1 MACFAASAVSFGSSA
16 SPQRHVPFNPTL
28 SRTCTFLRCSW
39 HRHLFRSVCCRYS
52 ESVCRS
58 RSAVHTASMKHLGSP
73 YNASKALRAV
83 FADSLRPPTTSAQ
96 AGSRRSQTRAFH
108 EYFVTHLPSSSL
120 SPDRAHPNQHKLPRS
135 ESQPHSGSS
144 TRSAAQVSPTS
155 RDTTIVRIPI
165 KSAKH
170 HFGAGVDRGSRP
182 YNEDTYQAGTIEIPA
197 FAKRQPVSLS
207 RRQKDGKEDAGG
219 VQAAATESGDP
230 QVFYF
235 GVFDGHGGSECSEFL
250 RERLHGYVEEAAVL
264 FGMESSLQ
272 RDNDNDVVDSEGGVM
287 GAEDAEGLQK
297 SLVSS
302 WKETV
307 GGYFKR
313 FKPEYFPAVATDN
326 RAGDEDPHTANNSSI
341 ETVLMYAFLKADL
354 DFTTA
359 QAAKHNQNAND
370 TNSPPSSMND
380 PVLSDRPLNENDLL
394 FHPEKP
400 ASQNL
405 RGAHSQSR
413 RPSSSPD
420 LKAPIGGST
429 RFKGGSTASI
439 ALVSTPSP
447 TPFWNPASPSTLIT
461 AHVGDTRILLCRTSD
476 GKAVPLTTNHHPSTP
491 VEARRLRRYAA
502 SFVTDSFGEERV
514 LGLANTRAFGDISSK
529 RIGVSAEP
537 QIQTTPLAPAEYAF
551 MVLCSDG
558 VCGHLEDQEVVDIVK
573 EAKTPADAS
582 AELVKFAVEVGGG
595 EGGADNATALVVRLG
610 GWERRI
616 EGGGGSLGTKE
627 KRKWRWDEAMDPRRS
642 RQ

>member
-1 MACFAASAVSFGSSA
+1 
-16 SPQRHVPFNPTL
+16 
-28 SRTCTFLRCSW
+28 
-39 HRHLFRSVCCRYS
+39 
-52 ESVCRS
+52 
-58 RSAVHTASMKHLGSP
+58 MKHLGRP
-73 YNASKALRAV
+73 YNATKALRAV
-83 FADSLRPPTTSAQ
+83 FADPLQAATPPTAR
-96 AGSRRSQTRAFH
+96 APHVHPRHGQTRRFH

-120 SPDRAHPNQHKLPRS
+120 SPDRASPNQHKLPRS
-135 ESQPHSGSS
+135 ESQPHSGQS
-144 TRSAAQVSPTS
+144 TRSAAQVSSSSAS

-170 HFGAGVDRGSRP
+170 HFGAGVDRGGRP

-197 FAKRQPVSLS
+197 FAKRQPMSLS
-207 RRQKDGKEDAGG
+207 RRQKEAKDDGSGQGAKS
-219 VQAAATESGDP
+219 ESGDP

-250 RERLHGYVEEAAVL
+250 RERLHGYVEEAALL

-272 RDNDNDVVDSEGGVM
+272 RDNDNDVVDSEGGIM
-287 GAEDAEGLQK
+287 GEQDAEDLQK
-297 SLVSS
+297 SLVST

-313 FKPEYFPAVATDN
+313 FKPEYFPAVASDS
-326 RAGDEDPHTANNSSI
+326 RASDESASTANNSSI
-341 ETVLMYAFLKADL
+341 EAVLMYAFLKADL

-359 QAAKHNQNAND
+359 QAAKHNQSASNTDKNNAQSSVND
-370 TNSPPSSMND
+370 PVHD

-405 RGAHSQSR
+405 RNASR
-413 RPSSSPD
+413 RPSSSPN

-439 ALVSTPSP
+439 ALISTPTP

-476 GKAVPLTTNHHPSTP
+476 GKPVPLTTNHHPSTP

-537 QIQTTPLAPAEYAF
+537 QILTTPLAAAEYAF
-551 MVLCSDG
+551 AVLCSDG
-558 VCGHLEDQEVVDIVK
+558 VSGHLEDQEVVDVVK
-573 EAKTPADAS
+573 EARTPAEAS
-582 AELVKFAVEVGGG
+582 EALVKFAVEVGGG
-595 EGGADNATALVVRLG
+595 EGVGADNATALVVRLG
-610 GWERRI
+610 GWERRS

-642 RQ
+642 RR